1 MPPARPVFLV
11 SDHTG
16 ITAEI
21 VGKSLLSQF
30 PEVEFTY
37 TSLPFVDSPEKAEQA
52 VARLR
57 EAWAASGMRPL
68 VFSTLTDG
76 RARDRLASSG
86 ALVLD
91 IYGQFAGPLER
102 ELGRAA
108 TPLRGRLHGIDD
120 HSGYHARIDALN
132 YTLATDDGLN
142 TDKYPLADLILL
154 GVSRS
159 GKTPTALYLA
169 LQYGLRVANYPLT
182 VETFAQPG
190 LPACLRAHKVR
201 LRGLTLAPER
211 LAQIRSERRPNS
223 RYASLETCREEL
235 DRAMALM
242 HAEAIPVIDTTQR
255 SVEEIAALLNLSR
268 QTTQTA
274 GPARTV

>member
-30 PEVEFTY
+30 PDVEFTY
-37 TSLPFVDSPEKAEQA
+37 TSLPFVDSPEKATQA
-52 VARLR
+52 AARVR
-57 EAWAASGMRPL
+57 EAWAAGGVRPL
-68 VFSTLTDG
+68 VFSTLTD
-76 RARDRLASSG
+76 ARSRDLLQSSG

-91 IYGQFAGPLER
+91 IYGQFAGALER
-102 ELGRAA
+102 ELGHAA
-108 TPLRGRLHGIDD
+108 TPLRGRLHGIED
-120 HSGYHARIDALN
+120 HTGYHARIDALN

-142 TDKYPLADLILL
+142 TDKYALADLILL

-159 GKTPTALYLA
+159 GKTPAALYLA

-182 VETFAQPG
+182 AETFAQPG
-190 LPACLRAHKVR
+190 LPACLRPHKAR

-235 DRAMALM
+235 AKAMALM
-242 HAEAIPVIDTTQR
+242 RAEAIPVIDTTRR

-268 QTTQTA
+268 DTTRVIDPNQS
-274 GPARTV
+274 V

>member
-30 PEVEFTY
+30 PDVEFTY
-37 TSLPFVDSPEKAEQA
+37 TSLPFVDSTEKAAQA
-52 VARLR
+52 AARIR
-57 EAWAASGMRPL
+57 ETWASGGLRPL
-68 VFSTLTDG
+68 VFSTLTDAQ
-76 RARDRLASSG
+76 ARELLLSSG

-91 IYGQFAGPLER
+91 IYGHFAGALER

-120 HSGYHARIDALN
+120 HTGYHARIDALN

-142 TDKYPLADLILL
+142 TDKYALADLILL

-159 GKTPTALYLA
+159 GKTPAALYLA
-169 LQYGLRVANYPLT
+169 MQFGLRVANYPLT
-182 VETFAQPG
+182 AETFAQLG
-190 LPACLRAHKVR
+190 LPACLRPYRAR

-223 RYASLETCREEL
+223 RYASLETCRAEL
-235 DRAMALM
+235 AQALDLM
-242 HAEAIPVIDTTQR
+242 RAEAIPVIDTTRR

-268 QTTQTA
+268 DTPQAVGPNQTA
-274 GPARTV
+274 

>member
-30 PEVEFTY
+30 PDVEFTY
-37 TSLPFVDSPEKAEQA
+37 TSLPFVDSPEKAAQA
-52 VARLR
+52 AARVR
-57 EAWAASGMRPL
+57 EVWAAGGLKPL
-68 VFSTLTDG
+68 VFSTLTD
-76 RARDRLASSG
+76 ARSRHLLQSSG

-91 IYGQFAGPLER
+91 IYGQFAGALER

-108 TPLRGRLHGIDD
+108 TPLRGRLHGIED
-120 HSGYHARIDALN
+120 HTGYHARIDALN

-142 TDKYPLADLILL
+142 TDKYALADLILL

-159 GKTPTALYLA
+159 GKTPAALYLA

-182 VETFAQPG
+182 AETFAQPG
-190 LPACLRAHKVR
+190 LPACLRPCKAR

-223 RYASLETCREEL
+223 HYASLETCREEL
-235 DRAMALM
+235 AKAIALM
-242 HAEAIPVIDTTQR
+242 RAEAIPVIDTTRR

-268 QTTQTA
+268 DTARVTGPNQTA
-274 GPARTV
+274 